1 MSEHDEILKKFTP
14 QAQQVLA
21 LARKEARNMGN
32 ETLGTEHL
40 LLGLIQLGRGV
51 AVAILRKM
59 GLNLDLVRREIELN
73 GKGPSQDLKEAGDMP
88 ISPRV
93 RRVYALA
100 DKEARAL
107 NYNFIG
113 TEHLLLALMS
123 ESQCR
128 AAKIMYALGVDVEQ
142 VRQEIMR
149 QLDPNYLPPPPLS
162 DDGSP
167 PSDSRADSPEARQ
180 GGDDQSNSRE
190 TPSATAPAERM
201 PALKTFGRN
210 LSDLAAAGRL
220 DPVIG
225 RLQEIERVIQI
236 LCRRTK
242 NNPVLIGEA
251 GVGKTAIVEGL
262 AQAIH
267 DQRVPE
273 LLRNRIVI
281 ALDMTLLVAGT
292 KYRGQFEERLKA
304 VMEEIRQSGRVI
316 LFLDELHIIVGAGG
330 AEGAMDAANILKPA
344 LSRGEIQ
351 CVGATTLNEYRK
363 NIEKDTALERRFQ
376 TVMVH
381 PPSSADT
388 VAILRGLAPR
398 YEEFHHVKYSDEA
411 LTGAVTLSERYVPA
425 RYLPDKAIDVI
436 DEAGARI
443 HLAESSRPQAI
454 TDLEDE
460 LAEVNRQKVD
470 AVKNQLFEAAASLR
484 DREQSLKRE
493 IADAQAAWKKEREQV
508 VHVIT
513 GDEIRT
519 VVASM
524 TGIPLARM
532 EEGETERLL
541 NMEDEISRQ
550 VIGQPDAIRTISRAL
565 RRSRA
570 ELKDPRRPI
579 GSFIFLGPTGV
590 GKTFLAK
597 ALAEFMFG
605 DPEALIRLD
614 MSEYME
620 KFNVSRLVG
629 SPPGYVGYD
638 EGGQLTERVRRRPYS
653 VVLFD
658 EIEKAHP
665 DVSNML
671 LQILEEGQLTDSLG
685 NQVNF
690 RNTIVVMTSNLGAEQ
705 LGKPMS
711 LGFSAGG
718 EIMSDDDYAKMCE
731 RLQESAK
738 KHFRPEFLNRVDE
751 IVVFRQLGP
760 DELAQIIHLELD
772 KISERLRAKG
782 GVLRLTDAAEKLLLE
797 RGYKPE
803 FGARQLRR
811 TVEQMLEDPLAEELL
826 RHPPPP
832 SFLAKADVNEAGDAI
847 VIAITASA
855 ASSTKAQDA
864 AACSDDDDQV
874 DPLLPPTEP
883 KVSLTTTSPATVRNN
898 RKRKGD

>member
-1 MSEHDEILKKFTP
+1 MSEYDEILKKFTP

-21 LARKEARNMGN
+21 LARKEARNMGSD
-32 ETLGTEHL
+32 TLGTEHI

-59 GLNLDLVRREIELN
+59 CLNLDLVRREIELN
-73 GKGPSQDLKEAGDMP
+73 GKGPSQDLKEAGDLP

-100 DKEARAL
+100 DKEAKAL

-123 ESQCR
+123 ESQCQ
-128 AAKIMYALGVDVEQ
+128 AAKIMHALGVDIDT

-149 QLDPNYLPPPPLS
+149 QLDPNFLPPPPLS
-162 DDGSP
+162 DDDSGSG
-167 PSDSRADSPEARQ
+167 PSDGRSEALQARQ
-180 GGDDQSNSRE
+180 GDGDLSNSRE
-190 TPSATAPAERM
+190 MQSASTSVERM

-210 LSDLAAAGRL
+210 LSELAAAGRL

-225 RLQEIERVIQI
+225 RHQEIERVIQI

-267 DQRVPE
+267 DQKVPE

-330 AEGAMDAANILKPA
+330 AEGAMDAANILKPTLA
-344 LSRGEIQ
+344 RGEIQ

-388 VAILRGLAPR
+388 IAILRGLAPR
-398 YEEFHHVKYSDEA
+398 YEEFHHVEYSDEA
-411 LTGAVTLSERYVPA
+411 LTSAVTLSERYVPA

-443 HLAESSRPQAI
+443 HLAETSRPQAI

-470 AVKNQLFEAAASLR
+470 AVKNQLFEVAAGLR
-484 DREQSLKRE
+484 DQEQSLKQK
-493 IADAQAAWKKEREQV
+493 IAEAQAAWEKEREQV
-508 VHVIT
+508 VHIIT

-541 NMEDEISRQ
+541 NMENEISKQ
-550 VIGQPDAIRTISRAL
+550 VIGQPEAIRTISRAL

-590 GKTFLAK
+590 GKTYLAK

-685 NQVNF
+685 NQINF

-711 LGFSAGG
+711 LGFGAGDDV
-718 EIMSDDDYAKMCE
+718 MSDGDYAKMSE
-731 RLQESAK
+731 RLHESAK

-760 DELAQIIHLELD
+760 AELAQIIHLEID
-772 KISERLRAKG
+772 KISERLRVKG
-782 GVLRLTDAAEKLLLE
+782 GTLRLTDDAEKLLLE

-826 RHPPPP
+826 RHPPST
-832 SFLAKADVNEAGDAI
+832 SFLAEADVNKAGDAI
-847 VIAITASA
+847 VITITATAPSA
-855 ASSTKAQDA
+855 KAKDA
-864 AACSDDDDQV
+864 TAHDDDDLI
-874 DPLLPPTEP
+874 DPLLPPPEP
-883 KVSLTTTSPATVRNN
+883 KVTLTTTSPATVRNN

>member
-1 MSEHDEILKKFTP
+1 
-14 QAQQVLA
+14 
-21 LARKEARNMGN
+21 
-32 ETLGTEHL
+32 
-40 LLGLIQLGRGV
+40 
-51 AVAILRKM
+51 
-59 GLNLDLVRREIELN
+59 
-73 GKGPSQDLKEAGDMP
+73 
-88 ISPRV
+88 
-93 RRVYALA
+93 
-100 DKEARAL
+100 
-107 NYNFIG
+107 
-113 TEHLLLALMS
+113 
-123 ESQCR
+123 
-128 AAKIMYALGVDVEQ
+128 
-142 VRQEIMR
+142 
-149 QLDPNYLPPPPLS
+149 
-162 DDGSP
+162 
-167 PSDSRADSPEARQ
+167 
-180 GGDDQSNSRE
+180 
-190 TPSATAPAERM
+190 
-201 PALKTFGRN
+201 
-210 LSDLAAAGRL
+210 
-220 DPVIG
+220 IG

-443 HLAESSRPQAI
+443 HLAETSRPQAI

-460 LAEVNRQKVD
+460 LAEISRQKVD
-470 AVKNQLFEAAASLR
+470 AVKNQLFEVAAGLR
-484 DREQSLKRE
+484 DREQNLKQK
-493 IADAQAAWKKEREQV
+493 IAEAQAAWKKERERV
-508 VHVIT
+508 VHIIT

-532 EEGETERLL
+532 EEGETARLL
-541 NMEDEISRQ
+541 NMENEISKQ

-590 GKTFLAK
+590 GKTYLAK

-718 EIMSDDDYAKMCE
+718 EIMS
-731 RLQESAK
+731 
-738 KHFRPEFLNRVDE
+738 
-751 IVVFRQLGP
+751 
-760 DELAQIIHLELD
+760 
-772 KISERLRAKG
+772 
-782 GVLRLTDAAEKLLLE
+782 
-797 RGYKPE
+797 
-803 FGARQLRR
+803 
-811 TVEQMLEDPLAEELL
+811 
-826 RHPPPP
+826 
-832 SFLAKADVNEAGDAI
+832 
-847 VIAITASA
+847 
-855 ASSTKAQDA
+855 
-864 AACSDDDDQV
+864 
-874 DPLLPPTEP
+874 
-883 KVSLTTTSPATVRNN
+883 
-898 RKRKGD
+898 